1 MAANLIFF
9 NKLLMLGSEELEL
22 YFVRFEVC
30 ICGWVQLVLE
40 GMYRDREHVSSVPMQ
55 VQIGAPPMLFSW
67 FLLSNNG
74 VIC

>member
-9 NKLLMLGSEELEL
+9 NKLLIVDAGESCLYGGGLGSE
-22 YFVRFEVC
+22 VV
-30 ICGWVQLVLE
+30 GSVAVVLE